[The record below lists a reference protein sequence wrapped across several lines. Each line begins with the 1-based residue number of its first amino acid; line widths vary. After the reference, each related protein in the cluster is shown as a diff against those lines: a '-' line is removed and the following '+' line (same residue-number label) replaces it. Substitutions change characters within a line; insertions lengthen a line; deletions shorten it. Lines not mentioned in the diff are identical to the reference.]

1 MKAELGGAR
10 VTLAQLLTTEKGIA
24 SLATYLQKTKV
35 AIRKWQLGQ
44 IDESERF
51 LGGWGDLA

>member
-1 MKAELGGAR
+1 M
-10 VTLAQLLTTEKGIA
+10 QLNIIKVLTAAG
-24 SLATYLQKTKV
+24 TKV
-35 AIRKWQLGQ
+35 ATRKWQLGQ

>member
-1 MKAELGGAR
+1 MIKKY
-10 VTLAQLLTTEKGIA
+10 TPIH
-24 SLATYLQKTKV
+24 SLKYTYLQKTKV